1 MKRRIRYSN
10 PQLEF
15 LPTENIGRLRRGLS
29 MEVSMIGDE
38 SMDNFHRNRLMETV
52 RRIE

>member
-1 MKRRIRYSN
+1 MNRRIRYSN

-29 MEVSMIGDE
+29 MAVSTIDDE
-38 SMDNFHRNRLMETV
+38 SMGIFNRRQMMETI
-52 RRIE
+52 RTIE